1 MACCLVAKFHEPI
14 NPWAPN
20 FQFSYVHTPRAT
32 GFTRL
37 AHFGPDLFPA
47 SCMLHVLEHLNN
59 GDLASLD
66 LRKRLLETAF
76 AWLEASADEDSLH
89 HILPASE
96 LAQVSDKC
104 GRVAARLGFELL
116 GKLYAQS
123 PRGFH
128 KLMSLDAF
136 LSALTAL
143 ERTRKVNKCVRGAL
157 FVF

>member
-1 MACCLVAKFHEPI
+1 MAPKISISHVR
-14 NPWAPN
+14 
-20 FQFSYVHTPRAT
+20 TPRHT
-32 GFTRL
+32 GFTRH

-76 AWLEASADEDSLH
+76 AWLEASVDEDSLH

-104 GRVAARLGFELL
+104 GRVVARLGFELL
-116 GKLYAQS
+116 GELYAQS

-136 LSALTAL
+136 LPALTAL
-143 ERTRKVNKCVRGAL
+143 ERTRKVNKCVRGVL
-157 FVF
+157 FVY